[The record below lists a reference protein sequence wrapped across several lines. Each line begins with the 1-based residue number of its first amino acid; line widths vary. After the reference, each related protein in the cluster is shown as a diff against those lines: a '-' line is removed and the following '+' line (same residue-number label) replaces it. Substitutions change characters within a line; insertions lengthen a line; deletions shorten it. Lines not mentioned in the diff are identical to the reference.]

1 MQTPTRD
8 DILQMMLREIYP
20 PRVINNAHRGDLVE
34 MMVLKALGPSWKLVG
49 IGWHPWDLQRGYG
62 EERIRV
68 QVKQCALL
76 QLWGRTKVP
85 TFEFGWSA
93 KPPDYFERDNP
104 GETIETEGWFC
115 DVFVFGYH
123 DGDNPQTTDQT
134 DPSQWQFSVVPVCD
148 LDHGR
153 DSMVAHKALKL
164 WPPVGWPDLR
174 DAVEKA
180 LMRNQQQG
188 ASQWTLGL

>member
-1 MQTPTRD
+1 MTT
-8 DILQMMLREIYP
+8 
-20 PRVINNAHRGDLVE
+20 
-34 MMVLKALGPSWKLVG
+34 
-49 IGWHPWDLQRGYG
+49 
-62 EERIRV
+62 
-68 QVKQCALL
+68 
-76 QLWGRTKVP
+76 
-85 TFEFGWSA
+85 
-93 KPPDYFERDNP
+93 DN
-104 GETIETEGWFC
+104 
-115 DVFVFGYH
+115 H